1 MAGMP
6 WAGASSRE
14 PLDRRPPSDARSGG
28 PSRPPQHNRAAFVP

>member
-6 WAGASSRE
+6 WAGAK
-14 PLDRRPPSDARSGG
+14 PPGAARSSFLRCALGG